1 MSKYFSPEVN
11 SFWYC
16 CSCCQR
22 KYFNA
27 LVSAWTMDRSKQI
40 HSLICVFFCFFDL
53 DSFSV
58 YLFPYVMTFGHAIRI
73 FFIIVFLIRV
83 WMIKWRLLKVH
94 SICNEFVEMH
104 SHMTHKNCTSYIND
118 LLQSTLENQLFHAAA
133 QNFEWY
139 LISFRV
145 SLLPSLPL
153 PYHFVQSLLPLV
165 LVNQTHLLTQ
175 HIKIL
180 LDLHY
185 HSCNYCQ
192 HL

>member
-1 MSKYFSPEVN
+1 
-11 SFWYC
+11 
-16 CSCCQR
+16 
-22 KYFNA
+22 
-27 LVSAWTMDRSKQI
+27 
-40 HSLICVFFCFFDL
+40 
-53 DSFSV
+53 
-58 YLFPYVMTFGHAIRI
+58 
-73 FFIIVFLIRV
+73 
-83 WMIKWRLLKVH
+83 MIKWRLLKVH

-104 SHMTHKNCTSYIND
+104 SHMTQKLYIIYQWPPPINPWKSVISC
-118 LLQSTLENQLFHAAA
+118 STK
-133 QNFEWY
+133 NFEWY

-145 SLLPSLPL
+145 SLLLSLPL

-192 HL
+192 HLLAGNEDIYHKFDELRKKNLYCFPSICMCLTLKSHLVLEPV

>member
-1 MSKYFSPEVN
+1 
-11 SFWYC
+11 
-16 CSCCQR
+16 
-22 KYFNA
+22 
-27 LVSAWTMDRSKQI
+27 
-40 HSLICVFFCFFDL
+40 
-53 DSFSV
+53 
-58 YLFPYVMTFGHAIRI
+58 
-73 FFIIVFLIRV
+73 
-83 WMIKWRLLKVH
+83 MIKWRLLKVH

-118 LLQSTLENQLFHAAA
+118 LLQSTLENQ
-133 QNFEWY
+133 
-139 LISFRV
+139 
-145 SLLPSLPL
+145 SLPL

-192 HL
+192 HLLAGNEDIYHKFDELRKKNLYCFPSIGMRLTLKSHLVLEPV

>member
-1 MSKYFSPEVN
+1 
-11 SFWYC
+11 
-16 CSCCQR
+16 
-22 KYFNA
+22 
-27 LVSAWTMDRSKQI
+27 
-40 HSLICVFFCFFDL
+40 
-53 DSFSV
+53 
-58 YLFPYVMTFGHAIRI
+58 
-73 FFIIVFLIRV
+73 
-83 WMIKWRLLKVH
+83 MIKWRLLKVH

-145 SLLPSLPL
+145 SLLLSLPL

-192 HL
+192 HLLAGNEDIYHKFDELRKKNLYCFPSTGMRLTLKSHLVLEPV